1 MNFPLLVEI
10 KILPSAI
17 RINKNKILRV
27 TQRETLNINITKISG
42 NYSKMFAAP
51 SLSRNSGIEKNK
63 KNYKNNASCKQIVI
77 KIKQNNWYANVVY
90 APRFNALS
98 LLVVNKKY
106 LSFIGFWNASLRICY
121 RTHAIPMR
129 SIASLTRSRF
139 GEIVFFL
146 INILFANKSFCRS
159 FLLCSALRNSVRSD
173 TSRTE
178 QRVVLVCCGW
188 LCR

>member
-1 MNFPLLVEI
+1 MT
-10 KILPSAI
+10 
-17 RINKNKILRV
+17 R
-27 TQRETLNINITKISG
+27 REALNINITKISG

-51 SLSRNSGIEKNK
+51 SLSRNPGIEKNK

-139 GEIVFFL
+139 GEIVFF
-146 INILFANKSFCRS
+146 NKYFVCKQIFLSFFPLVFRPKEFSTIWHFPNRAESC
-159 FLLCSALRNSVRSD
+159 FGVLWL
-173 TSRTE
+173 
-178 QRVVLVCCGW
+178 VV
-188 LCR
+188 